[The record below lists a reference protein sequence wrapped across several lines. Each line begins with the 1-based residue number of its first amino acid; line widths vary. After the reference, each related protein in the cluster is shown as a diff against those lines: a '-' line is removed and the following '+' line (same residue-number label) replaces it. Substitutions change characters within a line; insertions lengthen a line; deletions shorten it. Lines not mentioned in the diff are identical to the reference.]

1 MVTAFIKAKRFQLSD
16 SMSVALTLAFAG
28 GFLDAYTFITRGGVF
43 ANAQTGNI
51 VLFGINLFEGNF
63 AEAKDYLIP
72 IFAFFIGILTAET
85 VKTLFRENS
94 TFHWRQI
101 VLVLEALLLTATAF
115 MPAGLDT
122 TANAL
127 ISFVCSLQV
136 ESFRK
141 VEGNP
146 FATTMCTGNLRSAVE
161 HLYNYHINKDRA
173 LLKSSLRYFAVILC
187 FTVGAGIGAEASK
200 LFGYYAVL
208 AAAAIMTA
216 IACRMRK
223 KGESLE

>member
-115 MPAGLDT
+115 MPAGMDT
-122 TANAL
+122 TVNAL

-161 HLYNYHINKDRA
+161 HLYNYHI
-173 LLKSSLRYFAVILC
+173 LL
-187 FTVGAGIGAEASK
+187 
-200 LFGYYAVL
+200 
-208 AAAAIMTA
+208 
-216 IACRMRK
+216 
-223 KGESLE
+223 